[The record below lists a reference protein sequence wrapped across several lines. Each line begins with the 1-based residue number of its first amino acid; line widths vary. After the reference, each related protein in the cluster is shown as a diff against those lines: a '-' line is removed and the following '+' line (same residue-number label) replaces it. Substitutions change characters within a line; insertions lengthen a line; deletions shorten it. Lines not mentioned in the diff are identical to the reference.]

1 MCLPGGVRS
10 WHGKGGYNDQR
21 KIEYHAP
28 FLHTKIRNGYRRNT
42 QPNVDFPDVVVYN
55 EDG

>member
-28 FLHTKIRNGYRRNT
+28 FLHTKT
-42 QPNVDFPDVVVYN
+42 
-55 EDG
+55 